1 MRACIHRGAR
11 EVGGSCVEVEHEGA
25 RVLLDLG
32 LPLTAG
38 FDAEPVLP
46 PIPGL
51 GGGDASLLGIIVSHN
66 HPDHWGLIPHA
77 HDDVPVFIGEAT
89 QRILQEAAFFTSA
102 GAELMAAGFLCD
114 RQPFQVGPF
123 TITPFLADHSAFDAY
138 SILIEAGGRRL
149 FYTGDVRAHGHKR
162 SLFEKL
168 ISDPRERVNVL
179 LMEGTHVRQYPTG
192 SSLSEE
198 ELERELA
205 RVFSATEGLV
215 LACYSAQN
223 IDRLVTVFKAAKRSG
238 RKLVLDLYAAT
249 MTRATGNPRIPQA
262 DWDDVLVYVP
272 LSQRIKVK
280 QTGEFERTAW
290 VGNQRVFPEELA
302 RSGQRPRDD
311 VPALDGQRS

>member
-1 MRACIHRGAR
+1 MRPTA
-11 EVGGSCVEVEHEGA
+11 
-25 RVLLDLG
+25 
-32 LPLTAG
+32 LP
-38 FDAEPVLP
+38 
-46 PIPGL
+46 
-51 GGGDASLLGIIVSHN
+51 
-66 HPDHWGLIPHA
+66 
-77 HDDVPVFIGEAT
+77 
-89 QRILQEAAFFTSA
+89 
-102 GAELMAAGFLCD
+102 
-114 RQPFQVGPF
+114 VGPF

-149 FYTGDVRAHGHKR
+149 FYTGDVRAHGRKR

-179 LMEGTHVRQYPTG
+179 LMEGTHVRPDPTG

-198 ELERELA
+198 GLERELA

-280 QTGEFERTAW
+280 QSRRVRTHC
-290 VGNQRVFPEELA
+290 VGTQP
-302 RSGQRPRDD
+302 SG
-311 VPALDGQRS
+311 VP